1 MCGIVGLFGRSPVS
15 GAIYESLS
23 MLQHRGQDAAGIAT
37 CFEDRFYLEKGNGLL
52 TDVFDAG
59 TMARLLGNM
68 GVGHVRYPTAGCA
81 SVAEAQPFYVNSP
94 YGIIFAHNG
103 NLTNVSEIVESLF
116 QTDMRHLN
124 TSSDSEVM
132 LNVFAHALAR
142 RGAVHPNEFD
152 IFAAVEEVHRR
163 CKGGYAVV
171 AMVAGVG
178 MIAFRDLHGIRPL
191 VFGVRG
197 AAGARGEAGV
207 QEYGPDA
214 EYMVASETVALQVSG
229 FQVDHDLAPGE
240 VIFIDMEGIVYTHQ
254 SLQAHEK
261 SPCLF
266 EFVYL
271 ARPDSVVDGASVY
284 QCRINMGTKL
294 ARKIQREWAHVPIDV
309 VIPIPSTSRVAAQE
323 IATRLNLPYRDA
335 LVRNRYVGRTFIM
348 PGQAQ
353 RKQSIRRKLNPIPQ
367 VFQGK
372 KVLLVDDSIV
382 RGTTIRE
389 IIAMVREQGAEKV
402 YVCSAAP
409 PVRFPNV
416 YGIDMPARSEL
427 IASGRNVAQLAKEI
441 GADDLIFQ
449 DLEDLKQA
457 ITEASPG
464 LTHFDTSVFDGVYV
478 TGDIT
483 EEYLNTLEQKR
494 NDAAKYTSDVASH
507 ITRNLYAHL

>member
-1 MCGIVGLFGRSPVS
+1 
-15 GAIYESLS
+15 
-23 MLQHRGQDAAGIAT
+23 
-37 CFEDRFYLEKGNGLL
+37 
-52 TDVFDAG
+52 
-59 TMARLLGNM
+59 MARLLGEM
-68 GVGHVRYPTAGCA
+68 GVGHVRYPTAGCS

-103 NLTNVSEIVESLF
+103 NLTNVSEIVESIF

-132 LNVFAHALAR
+132 LNVFAHAMAR
-142 RGAVHPNEFD
+142 CGAVKPTEHD
-152 IFAAVEEVHRR
+152 VFAAVEEVHRR
-163 CKGGYAVV
+163 CKGGYAAI

-191 VFGVRG
+191 VFGIRG
-197 AAGARGEAGV
+197 
-207 QEYGPDA
+207 QDKKA
-214 EYMVASETVALQVSG
+214 EYMIASESVALQGGG
-229 FQVDHDLAPGE
+229 FALDRDLAPGE
-240 VIFIDMEGIVYTHQ
+240 VIFIDKAGDVHRHV
-254 SLQAHEK
+254 SPQAHEK
-261 SPCLF
+261 TPCVF

-271 ARPDSVVDGASVY
+271 ARPDSVVDGASIY

-294 ARKIQREWAHVPIDV
+294 AEKIKREWAHLTIDV

-323 IATRLNLPYRDA
+323 IAAQLNLPYRDA

-353 RKQSIRRKLNPIPQ
+353 RKQSVRRKLNPIPKF
-367 VFQGK
+367 FQGK
-372 KVLLVDDSIV
+372 NVLLVDDSIV

-389 IIAMVREQGAEKV
+389 IIAMVREQGAKEV
-402 YVCSAAP
+402 YVCSASP

-427 IASGRNVAQLAKEI
+427 IASGRNVQELARDI
-441 GADDLIFQ
+441 GADELIFQ
-449 DLEDLKQA
+449 DLDDLKQA
-457 ITEASPG
+457 ITETAPG
-464 LTHFDTSVFDGVYV
+464 LTHFDTSIFDGIYV

-494 NDAAKYTSDVASH
+494 NDTAKHTEDVASH
-507 ITRNLYAHL
+507 ITRNLWAHL

>member
-1 MCGIVGLFGRSPVS
+1 MCGIVGVFGHSAVS
-15 GAIYESLS
+15 SVLYESLS
-23 MLQHRGQDAAGIAT
+23 TLQHRGQDAAGIAT

-59 TMARLLGNM
+59 NMARLLGDM
-68 GVGHVRYPTAGCA
+68 GIGHVRYPTAGCA

-94 YGIIFAHNG
+94 YGIMFAHNG
-103 NLTNVSEIVESLF
+103 NLTNVAEIEESLF

-124 TSSDSEVM
+124 TNSDSEVM
-132 LNVFAHALAR
+132 LNVFAHAMAR
-142 RGAVHPNEFD
+142 IGAVKPDEFD
-152 IFAAVEEVHRR
+152 IFAGVEEVHRR

-171 AMVAGVG
+171 AMIAGVG
-178 MIAFRDLHGIRPL
+178 VIAFRDLHGIRPL
-191 VFGVRG
+191 VFGTRCQG
-197 AAGARGEAGV
+197 KET
-207 QEYGPDA
+207 
-214 EYMVASETVALQVSG
+214 EYMIASESVALRVSG
-229 FQVDHDLAPGE
+229 FDLDHDLAPGE
-240 VIFIDMEGIVYTHQ
+240 VIFIDMKGTVHRHI

-261 SPCLF
+261 SPCIF

-294 ARKIQREWAHVPIDV
+294 AEKIKREWPDVPIDV
-309 VIPIPSTSRVAAQE
+309 VTPIPSTSRVAAQE

-335 LVRNRYVGRTFIM
+335 LVKNRYVGRTFIM
-348 PGQAQ
+348 PGQAL
-353 RKQSIRRKLNPIPQ
+353 RKQSIRRKLNPIPK

-372 KVLLVDDSIV
+372 NVLLVDDSIV

-389 IIAMVREQGAEKV
+389 IVAMVWEQGAKNV

-427 IASGRNVAQLAKEI
+427 IANGRSVQELAKEI
-441 GADDLIFQ
+441 GATDLIFQ

-457 ITEASPG
+457 ITDAAPE
-464 LTHFDTSVFDGVYV
+464 LTHFDTSIFDGVYV

-483 EEYLNTLEQKR
+483 EDYLNTLEQKR
-494 NDAAKYTSDVASH
+494 NDAAKHTEDVASH
-507 ITRNLYAHL
+507 ITRNLSAHL

>member
-1 MCGIVGLFGRSPVS
+1 MCGIVGVFGHSPVS
-15 GAIYESLS
+15 AVIYESLS

-52 TDVFDAG
+52 TDVFDAE
-59 TMARLLGNM
+59 TMARLLGDM

-103 NLTNVSEIVESLF
+103 NLTNVSEIVDSLF
-116 QTDMRHLN
+116 RTDMRHLN

-178 MIAFRDLHGIRPL
+178 LIAFRDLHGIRPL

-197 AAGARGEAGV
+197 EKG
-207 QEYGPDA
+207 GPDDA
-214 EYMVASETVALQVSG
+214 RELEYMVASESVALQVSG
-229 FQVDHDLAPGE
+229 FRLDHDLAPGE
-240 VIFIDMEGIVYTHQ
+240 VIFIDMEGTVYRHV

-261 SPCLF
+261 APCLF

-284 QCRINMGTKL
+284 QCRINMGAKL
-294 ARKIQREWAHVPIDV
+294 AEKIQREWAHVPIDV
-309 VIPIPSTSRVAAQE
+309 VIPIPSTSRIAAQE

-335 LVRNRYVGRTFIM
+335 LIRNRYVGRTFIM

-353 RKQSIRRKLNPIPQ
+353 RRQSIRRKLNPIPQ
-367 VFQGK
+367 AFQGK

-402 YVCSAAP
+402 YVSSAAP

-427 IASGRNVAQLAKEI
+427 IASGRDVVQLAKDI
-441 GADDLIFQ
+441 GADELIFQ

-457 ITEASPG
+457 IHQACPN
-464 LTHFDTSVFDGVYV
+464 LTHFDTSVFDGVYI